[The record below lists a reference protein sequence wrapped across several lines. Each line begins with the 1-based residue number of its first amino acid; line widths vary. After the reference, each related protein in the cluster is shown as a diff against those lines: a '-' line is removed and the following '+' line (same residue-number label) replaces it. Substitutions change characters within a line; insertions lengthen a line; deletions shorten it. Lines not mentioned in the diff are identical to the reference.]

1 MIKRIFLLMGLIL
14 ALGATGTMAQTAN
27 TQEAVTKEQRRMLK
41 QERKA
46 VQAQIDSMLAA
57 EARQAIADTAFT
69 LEADQVAFKDGSI
82 AYVNSNTNFVS
93 VNHGDAVVQV
103 AFNVPFPTP
112 NGIGGVTLLGRV
124 QNMEVTT
131 DKKGSV
137 NIRMNV
143 VGIGIS
149 AQVFINMYART
160 NRASVDIIP
169 NFNSRRLTLRGTLMP
184 IKKSSVYQGWGI

>member
-1 MIKRIFLLMGLIL
+1 MLGLIL
-14 ALGATGTMAQTAN
+14 ALGATGAMAQTAN

-46 VQAQIDSMLAA
+46 AQAKMDSMLAA
-57 EARQAIADTAFT
+57 EARQAVADTSFA

-93 VNHGDAVVQV
+93 VNHDNAVVQV

-112 NGIGGVTLLGRV
+112 NGIGGVTLLGKV
-124 QNMEVTT
+124 QNMRVTT

-149 AQVFINMYART
+149 AQVFINMYAGT

-169 NFNSRRLTLRGTLMP
+169 NFNSRRLTLRGILMP
-184 IKKSSVYQGWGI
+184 SKKSSVYQGWGI

>member
-1 MIKRIFLLMGLIL
+1 MKRIILMLGLIL
-14 ALGATGTMAQTAN
+14 ALGATGAMAQTAN

-46 VQAQIDSMLAA
+46 IQAQIDSMLAA
-57 EARQAIADTAFT
+57 EAWQAIADTSFT

-93 VNHGDAVVQV
+93 VNHDNAVVQV

-112 NGIGGVTLLGRV
+112 NGIGGVTLLGKV
-124 QNMEVTT
+124 QNMRVTT

-149 AQVFINMYART
+149 AQVFINMYAGT

-169 NFNSRRLTLRGTLMP
+169 NFNSRRLTLRGILMP
-184 IKKSSVYQGWGI
+184 SKKSSVYQGWGI

>member
-1 MIKRIFLLMGLIL
+1 MKRIILMLGLIL
-14 ALGATGTMAQTAN
+14 ALGATGAMAQTAN

-46 VQAQIDSMLAA
+46 AQAKMDSMLAA
-57 EARQAIADTAFT
+57 EARQAVADTSFA

-82 AYVNSNTNFVS
+82 AYVNSKTNFVS
-93 VNHGDAVVQV
+93 VNHDNAVVQV

-112 NGIGGVTLLGRV
+112 NGIGGVTLLGKV
-124 QNMEVTT
+124 QNMRVTT

-149 AQVFINMYART
+149 AQVFINMYAGT

-169 NFNSRRLTLRGTLMP
+169 NFNSRRLTLRGILMP
-184 IKKSSVYQGWGI
+184 SKKSSVYQGWGI

>member
-1 MIKRIFLLMGLIL
+1 MKRIILMLGLIL
-14 ALGATGTMAQTAN
+14 ALGATGAMAQTAN
-27 TQEAVTKEQRRMLK
+27 TQETVTKEQRRMLK

-46 VQAQIDSMLAA
+46 IQAQIDSMLAA
-57 EARQAIADTAFT
+57 EAWQAIADTSFT

-93 VNHGDAVVQV
+93 VNHDNAVVQV

-112 NGIGGVTLLGRV
+112 NGIGGVTLLGKV
-124 QNMEVTT
+124 QNMRVTT

-149 AQVFINMYART
+149 AQVFINMYAGT

-169 NFNSRRLTLRGTLMP
+169 NFNSRRLTLRGILMP
-184 IKKSSVYQGWGI
+184 SKKSSVYQGWGI

>member
-1 MIKRIFLLMGLIL
+1 MKRIILMLGLIL
-14 ALGATGTMAQTAN
+14 ALGATGAMAQTAN
-27 TQEAVTKEQRRMLK
+27 TQETVTKEQRRMLK

-46 VQAQIDSMLAA
+46 IQAQIDSMLAA
-57 EARQAIADTAFT
+57 EAWQAIADTSFT

-93 VNHGDAVVQV
+93 VNHDNAVVQV

-112 NGIGGVTLLGRV
+112 NGIGGVTLLGKV
-124 QNMEVTT
+124 QNMKVTT
-131 DKKGSV
+131 DKKRSV

-149 AQVFINMYART
+149 AQVFINMYAGT

-169 NFNSRRLTLRGTLMP
+169 NFNSRRLTLRGILMP
-184 IKKSSVYQGWGI
+184 SKKSSVYQGWGI

>member
-1 MIKRIFLLMGLIL
+1 MKRIILMLGLIL
-14 ALGATGTMAQTAN
+14 ALGATGAMAQTAN

-46 VQAQIDSMLAA
+46 IQAQIDSMLAA
-57 EARQAIADTAFT
+57 EAWQAIADTSFT

-93 VNHGDAVVQV
+93 VNHDNAVVQV

-112 NGIGGVTLLGRV
+112 NGIGGVTLLGKV
-124 QNMEVTT
+124 QNMKVTT
-131 DKKGSV
+131 DKKRSV

-149 AQVFINMYART
+149 AQVFINMYAGT

-169 NFNSRRLTLRGTLMP
+169 NFNSRRLTLRGILMP
-184 IKKSSVYQGWGI
+184 SKKSSVYQGWGI

>member
-1 MIKRIFLLMGLIL
+1 MKRIILMLGLIL
-14 ALGATGTMAQTAN
+14 ALGATGAMAQTAN

-46 VQAQIDSMLAA
+46 AQAKMDSMLAA
-57 EARQAIADTAFT
+57 EARQAVADTSFA

-93 VNHGDAVVQV
+93 VNHDNAVVQV

-112 NGIGGVTLLGRV
+112 NGIGGVTLLGKV
-124 QNMEVTT
+124 QNMRVTT

-149 AQVFINMYART
+149 AQVFINMYAGT

-169 NFNSRRLTLRGTLMP
+169 NFNSRRLTLRGILMP
-184 IKKSSVYQGWGI
+184 SKKSSVYQGWGI

>member
-1 MIKRIFLLMGLIL
+1 MKRIILLMGLIL

-27 TQEAVTKEQRRMLK
+27 TQEVVTKEQKRILK

-46 VQAQIDSMLAA
+46 AQAKMDSLLAA
-57 EARQAIADTAFT
+57 EARQAVADTSFT

-112 NGIGGVTLLGRV
+112 NGIGGVTLLGKV
-124 QNMEVTT
+124 QNLMVST
-131 DKKGSV
+131 DKKGNT
-137 NIRMNV
+137 NIRMSV

-149 AQVFINMYART
+149 AQVFINMCTGT
-160 NRASVDIIP
+160 NRATVDIVP

-184 IKKSSVYQGWGI
+184 VKKSSVYQGWGI